1 MVWGAIAGAVIGG
14 LASRSAAKKSAAAQ
28 DRATEASLES
38 FRFSKPYIQDSY
50 NIGKRA
56 RNDMLSAGAYGGPT
70 LAGPNVY
77 ENVGN
82 RMVARYG
89 MSMMPRNFG
98 MANTGAQFANNYDAL
113 MGQTQQDRMGA
124 AQQYAM
130 DNSAPLVNA
139 ALRDDFRNLNENTLT
154 GINMGASASGNM
166 NSSRAGIADAIANR
180 DYLDRRADVTA
191 NIQDQLMQ
199 RNLDQQNAQF
209 AQSMDVNQGLASAY
223 EAGMKGIGASA
234 DYMTGAGANLRGFQ
248 QAAMDDR
255 RRRFEDQRDFGLN
268 TAIKYQQGILGQ
280 ADYDSPK
287 VDANLYNPSM
297 SAFGGAM
304 QGFGLGRKLDTA
316 YSDWKNKKYGEE

>member
-14 LASRSAAKKSAAAQ
+14 LASKSASKKSAAAQ

-38 FRFSKPYIQDSY
+38 FRFSKPYIADSY
-50 NIGKRA
+50 NVGKAA
-56 RNDMLSAGAYGGPT
+56 RNDMLNTGVYGGPT
-70 LAGPNVY
+70 LAGPNPF
-77 ENVGN
+77 ETRGNMMVGQ
-82 RMVARYG
+82 YG
-89 MSMMPRNFG
+89 RAMMPVNFG

-113 MGQTQQDRMGA
+113 LGQTQQDRMGA

-139 ALRDDFRNLNENTLT
+139 AMRDDLRNLQENTLT

-166 NSSRAGIADAIANR
+166 NSSRAGIADAVANR
-180 DYLDRRADVTA
+180 AYGDRRADVTA
-191 NIQDQLMQ
+191 GIQDQLMQ

-209 AQSMDVNQGLASAY
+209 AQAMDANRGLAGAY

-248 QAAMDDR
+248 QQNFDDR
-255 RRRFEDQRDFGLN
+255 KRRFDEARDFDLN

-287 VDANLYNPSM
+287 IDANLYNPSM

-304 QGFGLGRKLDTA
+304 QGFGFGQKLESAFKD
-316 YSDWKNKKYGEE
+316 KG

>member
-14 LASRSAAKKSAAAQ
+14 LASKSAAKKSAAAQ

-50 NIGKRA
+50 IVGKNA
-56 RNDMLSAGAYGGPT
+56 RNDMLKRGTYGGPT
-70 LAGPNVY
+70 LAGPNPY
-77 ENVGN
+77 ENAGN
-82 RMVARYG
+82 QMVAQYG
-89 MSMMPRNFG
+89 MQMMPQNFG

-166 NSSRAGIADAIANR
+166 NSSRAGIADAVANR
-180 DYLDRRADVTA
+180 AYDDRRADVTA
-191 NIQDQLMQ
+191 GIQDQLMQ
-199 RNLDQQNAQF
+199 RNLAQQNAQF
-209 AQSMDVNQGLASAY
+209 SQSMDVNRGLAGAY

-248 QAAMDDR
+248 QQAFDDR
-255 RRRFEDQRDFGLN
+255 RRRFEDARDFDLN

-297 SAFGGAM
+297 TAFGGAM
-304 QGFGLGRKLDTA
+304 QGFGMGQKFDSA
-316 YSDWKNKKYGEE
+316 YADYKDSKDGK

>member
-1 MVWGAIAGAVIGG
+1 MSWVATAVIGG
-14 LASRSAAKKSAAAQ
+14 AVVGGLASKSAAKSSAAAQ

-38 FRFSKPYIQDSY
+38 FRFSKPYIKENYDKAK
-50 NIGKRA
+50 IAK
-56 RNDMLSAGAYGGPT
+56 NDMLQQGAYRGPT
-70 LAGPNVY
+70 LAGANPY

-82 RMVARYG
+82 RMVAQYG
-89 MSMMPRNFG
+89 MAMMPRNFG
-98 MANTGAQFANNYDAL
+98 MASTGAQFANNYDAL

-139 ALRDDFRNLNENTLT
+139 ALRDDFRRLNENTLT

-191 NIQDQLMQ
+191 GIQDQLMQ
-199 RNLDQQNAQF
+199 RNLAQQNAQF
-209 AQSMDVNQGLASAY
+209 GQSLDVNRGLQNAY

-234 DYMTGAGANLRGFQ
+234 DYMTGAGGNLRGFQ
-248 QAAMDDR
+248 QAIMDDR
-255 RRRFEDQRDFGLN
+255 RRRFEDQRDFGLD

-280 ADYDSPK
+280 ADYDSPQ
-287 VDANLYNPSM
+287 VNPNLYNSSM
-297 SAFGGAM
+297 SSFGGAM
-304 QGFGLGRKLDTA
+304 QGVGMGLDLYKAFKED
-316 YSDWKNKKYGEE
+316 